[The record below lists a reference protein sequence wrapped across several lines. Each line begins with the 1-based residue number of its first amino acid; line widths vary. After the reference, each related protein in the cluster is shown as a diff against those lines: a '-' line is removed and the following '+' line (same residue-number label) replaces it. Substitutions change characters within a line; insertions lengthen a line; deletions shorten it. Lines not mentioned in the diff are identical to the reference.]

1 MLYKRENAEAGQT
14 DARLPVVKSKTDLKT
29 IAGRLRVARTARGL
43 SGLDIA
49 QACNVSRQ
57 AVSQWETG
65 ENEPG
70 INNLEKAA
78 ARLNVSL
85 EWLRTGKGPKPDLRI
100 IPVAGRAKGVRRIKT
115 GQQQPPFPDMIPE
128 QAMGV
133 GAGPLV
139 LDGRIH
145 DWWKLPLGLVTE
157 TLRTQPPYLVA
168 LRVLSDSMEPAI
180 KLHDYV
186 IVDQADTA
194 PADGKIFVID
204 NGLGVILRRVLL
216 LAGDELTLRADRDP
230 KLDVV
235 VKRNEVRIVGRCV
248 LAVVLM

>member
-1 MLYKRENAEAGQT
+1 VLYKSDGKPQRDQKAG
-14 DARLPVVKSKTDLKT
+14 VVAKAKTDLET

-49 QACNVSRQ
+49 EACNVSRQ

-65 ENEPG
+65 QNEPG

-78 ARLNVSL
+78 TRLNVSL

-100 IPVAGRAKGVRRIKT
+100 IPVAGRKRVVRRIET
-115 GQQQPPFPDMIPE
+115 GVERPPFPNMIPE

-168 LRVLSDSMEPAI
+168 LRVLSDSMEPGI

-186 IVDQADTA
+186 IVDQADTT
-194 PADGKIFVID
+194 PADGKIYVID
-204 NGLGVILRRVLL
+204 NGLGVILRRIFLS
-216 LAGDELTLRADRDP
+216 GGGELTLRADRDH
-230 KLDVV
+230 KLDVTI
-235 VKRNEVRIVGRCV
+235 KRDEVRIVGRCV
-248 LAVVLM
+248 IAVVLT